1 MVRIPGFHLQG
12 PRFNLWVGN
21 WDPTSHK
28 AQLKKRKQ
36 KQNQKQHDST
46 TIKRK
51 LRKLFSCYYVV
62 VKISYKIPQSINPKN
77 RLISLTKL
85 KWAPPYIRGHHRK
98 VNSSTW
104 KSIMS
109 APPYIRGHHRKV
121 NSSTWKSIM
130 SAPPYIRGHHR
141 KVNSSNQKSMV
152 VNTLN

>member
-1 MVRIPGFHLQG
+1 MILQLLKENLGNCFH
-12 PRFNLWVGN
+12 
-21 WDPTSHK
+21 
-28 AQLKKRKQ
+28 A
-36 KQNQKQHDST
+36 
-46 TIKRK
+46 I
-51 LRKLFSCYYVV
+51 VV

-77 RLISLTKL
+77 RLSSLTKL
-85 KWAPPYIRGHHRK
+85 K
-98 VNSSTW
+98 
-104 KSIMS
+104 S